1 MNFHFF
7 SHLHNSF
14 FFFVVVSNHLDENT
28 DILEGSRVK
37 DRRVFAYLSFSVV
50 SLLQPK
56 RSDLDMNQHVNNVKY
71 IGWMM
76 EVRNKQSD
84 LEKSDIV

>member
-1 MNFHFF
+1 
-7 SHLHNSF
+7 LHNSF

-76 EVRNKQSD
+76 EVRICLPQGESGTYQ
-84 LEKSDIV
+84 